1 MNEDID
7 FFKEKFNVS
16 RETMEK
22 LKMYQKF
29 LIEKNKTINLIGKNT
44 EKSIFTRHFADSAQ
58 IYNLL
63 DKKFDVIDVGSGAGF
78 PGIIVKILMENE
90 STIGNIILIEKNH
103 KKSNFLRDLCTK
115 LDLKVKIENRRLE
128 IYDFLENSTVVSR
141 AFKSTLE
148 IINILY
154 RNIQKIREIVL
165 LKGKTYQKEVDD
177 AKKKYTFELEKFR
190 SITSDESAII
200 KIRNIKLN
208 ATLSCKCLG

>member
-7 FFKEKFNVS
+7 FFIEKFNVS
-16 RETMEK
+16 RETLEK
-22 LKMYQKF
+22 LKIYQEF

-44 EKSIFTRHFADSAQ
+44 EKSIFIRHFADSAQ

-63 DKKFDVIDVGSGAGF
+63 DQKLDVIDIGSGAGF

-90 STIGNIILIEKNH
+90 SKAGNIILVEKNL

-115 LDLKVKIENRRLE
+115 LHIKVKIENRRLE
-128 IYDFLENSTVVSR
+128 NYDFSENSAVVSR

-154 RNIQKIREIVL
+154 RNIKKIREIVL
-165 LKGKTYQKEVDD
+165 LKGKTYQQEIDD

-208 ATLSCKCLG
+208 TT

>member
-7 FFKEKFNVS
+7 FFMEKFNVS
-16 RETMEK
+16 RETLEK
-22 LKMYQKF
+22 LKIYQEF

-44 EKSIFTRHFADSAQ
+44 EKSIFIRHFADSAQ

-63 DKKFDVIDVGSGAGF
+63 DQKLDVIDIGSGAGF

-90 STIGNIILIEKNH
+90 SKAGNIILVEKNL

-115 LDLKVKIENRRLE
+115 LHIKVKIENRRLE
-128 IYDFLENSTVVSR
+128 NYDFSENSTVVSR

-154 RNIQKIREIVL
+154 RNIKKIREIVL
-165 LKGKTYQKEVDD
+165 LKGKTYQQEIDD

-208 ATLSCKCLG
+208 TT

>member
-7 FFKEKFNVS
+7 FFIEKFNVS
-16 RETMEK
+16 RETLEK
-22 LKMYQKF
+22 LKIYQEF

-44 EKSIFTRHFADSAQ
+44 EKSIFIRHFADSAQ

-63 DKKFDVIDVGSGAGF
+63 DQKLDVIDIGSGAGF

-90 STIGNIILIEKNH
+90 SKAGNIILVEKNL

-115 LDLKVKIENRRLE
+115 LHIKVKIENRRLE
-128 IYDFLENSTVVSR
+128 NYDFSENSTVVSR

-154 RNIQKIREIVL
+154 RNIKKIREIVL
-165 LKGKTYQKEVDD
+165 LKGKTYQQEIDD

-208 ATLSCKCLG
+208 TT